1 MVANAISS
9 PQEIPGIV
17 DGSCDLPVA
26 GSCFQLVNP
35 SFDEVSQQCTLDVFP
50 LLFEKTSFTM
60 EERCAFQTAHCQDV
74 YSISMLEEEKVN
86 PKCISQPSLLSFVE
100 LPDSP
105 KKQQCLDPQMNCQN
119 FIGFKMDNADA
130 YSPCVVGIDVEM
142 ENLEKTKSNNEAVG
156 SLKGEGLL
164 TRQLSLK
171 TCERLVQLF
180 SDPSSALLKL
190 ISKDKSFNERINDTP
205 NNRWRKYKRA
215 ASFDSR
221 NIVLLFSILIKVG

>member
-1 MVANAISS
+1 MEIVCLYAFAFS
-9 PQEIPGIV
+9 PSPFLQ
-17 DGSCDLPVA
+17 
-26 GSCFQLVNP
+26 
-35 SFDEVSQQCTLDVFP
+35 
-50 LLFEKTSFTM
+50 
-60 EERCAFQTAHCQDV
+60 CQDV

-164 TRQLSLK
+164 TVS
-171 TCERLVQLF
+171 
-180 SDPSSALLKL
+180 PSSLLCNYGLKRSSCARHQKHFLAIVCL
-190 ISKDKSFNERINDTP
+190 IE
-205 NNRWRKYKRA
+205 
-215 ASFDSR
+215 
-221 NIVLLFSILIKVG
+221 VLLSAFSVSIFNGPSFVWVIAETIKLKNV